1 MKVLNSNCQN
11 LWSRKHFVK
20 KWERMRYWKL
30 KNLNLQK
37 FLICGNG
44 NSKCLLIMLS
54 NLKVLKNVVLGYIYK
69 WLIDCKVF
77 VIPSL
82 SPNPNINSKLIV
94 SMTSYGRRVE
104 KSVVY
109 YSLVSILR
117 QTVKPDRIILLP
129 RWIKWNV
136 EKFA

>member
-1 MKVLNSNCQN
+1 
-11 LWSRKHFVK
+11 
-20 KWERMRYWKL
+20 
-30 KNLNLQK
+30 
-37 FLICGNG
+37 
-44 NSKCLLIMLS
+44 MLS

-117 QTVKPDRIILLP
+117 QTVKPDRIILCLDG
-129 RWIKWNV
+129 IKWNDENLPKKLVSLKKKGV
-136 EKFA
+136 EFLFCEDMRSYTKLIPCLVKYPNDSIITVLKFPTP

>member
-1 MKVLNSNCQN
+1 
-11 LWSRKHFVK
+11 
-20 KWERMRYWKL
+20 
-30 KNLNLQK
+30 
-37 FLICGNG
+37 
-44 NSKCLLIMLS
+44 MLS

-109 YSLVSILR
+109 YSLVSILKIGR
-117 QTVKPDRIILLP
+117 ASCRERV
-129 RWIKWNV
+129 
-136 EKFA
+136 